1 MEGQFNQE
9 LTNRLIHGLQ
19 QTGQDGP
26 YENDQQHYM
35 DEDNAV
41 DFQRYLEPNSQFLGQ
56 NFEDMD
62 PSDFPGQSFMSKGDG
77 LNSQNESMLRDEE
90 LIQIG
95 NNQQEQTGNNAAY
108 QRSRPDGSPMFSQS
122 SGFVAGDSESVVFR
136 PIKQLDFS
144 ALDETAMTDV
154 ILPRGINRSASTP
167 EHNNRSISMITR
179 EQFIENSGM
188 NRNDSPDGNF
198 YELKTSPNQSDPE
211 EELDSKVIF
220 SPLHD
225 LNNYH
230 GEHFDSGMKSPS
242 LSRQQMRPKVSS
254 NVNYENTHEN
264 FELTQQTLNETD
276 ISPFKDNYQTQ
287 GQNIQKVVRN
297 SPQQSI
303 PTFGGDRRS
312 PKYSPSHG
320 QSPHHHSISPSLQH
334 SQLFETREI
343 FVSVPQ
349 QNQFCHSPLTPDS
362 LNQSGGFSQKLI
374 DLDEPQT
381 QRFLPSQQNLQSNT
395 ASIHSSQDRVYNPHQ
410 NKVPVNRN
418 QQVQN
423 MAQMSA
429 VVNQHAPSGGREQAM
444 TSTTHDVQMK
454 DTSRSQMPA
463 SNKPEGKPVDKKP
476 WNYAKGQGNRDQQSY
491 LEKGAQKR
499 EVLAQ
504 HAKSRLVREEPKGRA
519 QEKTSQP
526 PIKAKGNV
534 RMGSGQS
541 TERINKVG
549 DSFPASRNTRQAVQ
563 GQSRVNSVPVTR
575 GNIGQPT
582 DEQSRYSGVP
592 VNKGGN
598 KVDRGRTSE
607 QHKTKEDYSPV
618 SQMEHYS
625 EAHDSSLDVQG
636 MEDVRSQLKN
646 MLKLSTSESNSMMG
660 AKSFD
665 FNDDHEEVHNE
676 PYPGNAEYSLMS
688 GNGQDNVS
696 ELLENFPS
704 ITACMWT
711 DNSSINRNDVS
722 VQNENTRLREILEKE
737 RYRRKH
743 CEQQIQKLNI
753 KHLETQQQLAV
764 AVSTDKRKDIMIEQ
778 LDKQLGKVLEG
789 WKVQDHEKTISLE
802 KNRQEKMKLE
812 ETINKQQKVIDS
824 FEQDMAQA
832 LEVVRV
838 ERDEAE
844 TTVEELRSQFEEKE
858 RNRRH
863 AEEMLDTEREKS
875 SLIKQELDMIKDN
888 RDQMDKKFQ
897 QLQDRMYQEQDNW
910 FKREQEL
917 LNKIDQVSESNV
929 KVVQQEKDKNEELS
943 NRNRVMEEEIHEIQ
957 KIIKKMEMEHDAV
970 LREKESL
977 KVEMGIMEAKFE
989 SSQRTLEA
997 ELASQMEKEISDQ
1010 MSDLQKRVEK
1020 NDSEMREKHY
1030 EHTKELNQ
1038 RHKEDLE
1045 KHLAN
1050 FHRQLKDRDDENRRQ
1065 IQEYE
1070 EKLQTYRAEISNLQD
1085 TKQKLEKQR
1094 TDILLK
1100 LQQMMQSQW
1109 NEALS
1114 LLATTPQRKRGQFN
1128 GPSKV
1133 AEFSLSQNG
1142 TDSRTREDNSL
1153 QLSDLS
1159 SREQAPS
1166 ATQRGNNSHI
1176 TRDDVPVSTEV
1187 NLTDFQTSLHMQQL
1201 LQSLSS
1207 FTTQPFPAYGNGQPA
1222 NQQDN
1227 DVYPDPHQTLP
1238 LRPEM
1243 SYSTHEETKPVSYP
1257 SSPNAKKSYHQGNI
1271 SQGHNQ
1277 GNLSQGHH
1285 QGNISQGRH
1294 QGHLSQSHHQGNVSQ
1309 GYHQEHVSE
1318 SFPEGH
1324 APQIPAMN
1332 YSHPPLSYPVDETD
1346 EFNNHL
1352 QMLLN
1357 ANRPDPPVFTGSR
1370 NDSVN
1375 QGHALNM
1382 SQMSSV
1388 IGLKNDSQN
1397 YGHVQSNSS
1406 QVQGQQH
1413 PHRQSYSESVDHWL
1427 RQSLRSQDNQSHDL
1441 NKSHA
1446 SHVSS
1451 HQDDY
1456 IGQMGMA
1463 VPIRPP
1469 QQQES
1474 FIAPPDSELSSHHPD
1489 MSHVHQ
1495 QPQSACYSPPTK
1507 QTRTQALQQDHDP
1520 LLNESVRLA
1529 KEYNEISDKC
1539 EEHEYRQGELQHY
1552 IHMLLQKPPGD
1563 PVIDQDEHAS
1573 IFSHDQTE
1581 ELDLNDTA
1589 QAAQIQRELSRI
1601 QELREKPALHDETDR
1616 RAVKVP
1622 TAQGSK
1628 AVGNSFQGVLQPEH
1642 LAEISKYLEKHKDQL
1657 SGKTNEDEHLVEI
1670 VSLLRNMQIQNPQ
1683 KTVNFRQQVESPRS
1697 PRDKVKKNLRGQMS
1711 KVSDSAQS
1719 RPDTSQGQNGKSQ
1732 GQPKK
1737 IERKVASVGPNRH
1750 IQNKGKNAWK

>member
-1 MEGQFNQE
+1 
-9 LTNRLIHGLQ
+9 
-19 QTGQDGP
+19 
-26 YENDQQHYM
+26 
-35 DEDNAV
+35 
-41 DFQRYLEPNSQFLGQ
+41 
-56 NFEDMD
+56 MD
-62 PSDFPGQSFMSKGDG
+62 PSDFPRTVIHDKGDG

-95 NNQQEQTGNNAAY
+95 KPTRQTGNNAAY
-108 QRSRPDGSPMFSQS
+108 QRSCPDGSPIVFTELRFC
-122 SGFVAGDSESVVFR
+122 GRDSESVVFR

-179 EQFIENSGM
+179 E
-188 NRNDSPDGNF
+188 
-198 YELKTSPNQSDPE
+198 
-211 EELDSKVIF
+211 
-220 SPLHD
+220 H
-225 LNNYH
+225 
-230 GEHFDSGMKSPS
+230 
-242 LSRQQMRPKVSS
+242 
-254 NVNYENTHEN
+254 
-264 FELTQQTLNETD
+264 
-276 ISPFKDNYQTQ
+276 
-287 GQNIQKVVRN
+287 
-297 SPQQSI
+297 
-303 PTFGGDRRS
+303 
-312 PKYSPSHG
+312 
-320 QSPHHHSISPSLQH
+320 ISPSLQH

-349 QNQFCHSPLTPDS
+349 QNQFGHSPLTPDS

-381 QRFLPSQQNLQSNT
+381 QRFLPSQQNRQSNT
-395 ASIHSSQDRVYNPHQ
+395 ASIHSGQDRVYNPHQ

-429 VVNQHAPSGGREQAM
+429 VVNQHEPSGGRGQAM

-526 PIKAKGNV
+526 PVKAKENV

-563 GQSRVNSVPVTR
+563 GQSRVNSVPVSK

-582 DEQSRYSGVP
+582 DGQNRYSGVP

-598 KVDRGRTSE
+598 K
-607 QHKTKEDYSPV
+607 
-618 SQMEHYS
+618 
-625 EAHDSSLDVQG
+625 DSSLDVQG

-676 PYPGNAEYSLMS
+676 PYPGNVEYSLMS

-997 ELASQMEKEISDQ
+997 ELASQMEKKE
-1010 MSDLQKRVEK
+1010 
-1020 NDSEMREKHY
+1020 
-1030 EHTKELNQ
+1030 ELNQ

-1070 EKLQTYRAEISNLQD
+1070 EKLQAYRAEISNLQD

-1153 QLSDLS
+1153 QLSDLN

-1243 SYSTHEETKPVSYP
+1243 SYSTHEETKPASYP

-1277 GNLSQGHH
+1277 GNLSQGH

-1318 SFPEGH
+1318 SFPEGNVSEGH

-1413 PHRQSYSESVDHWL
+1413 PHRQTYSESVDHWL

>member
-1 MEGQFNQE
+1 
-9 LTNRLIHGLQ
+9 
-19 QTGQDGP
+19 
-26 YENDQQHYM
+26 
-35 DEDNAV
+35 
-41 DFQRYLEPNSQFLGQ
+41 
-56 NFEDMD
+56 
-62 PSDFPGQSFMSKGDG
+62 
-77 LNSQNESMLRDEE
+77 
-90 LIQIG
+90 
-95 NNQQEQTGNNAAY
+95 
-108 QRSRPDGSPMFSQS
+108 
-122 SGFVAGDSESVVFR
+122 
-136 PIKQLDFS
+136 
-144 ALDETAMTDV
+144 
-154 ILPRGINRSASTP
+154 
-167 EHNNRSISMITR
+167 
-179 EQFIENSGM
+179 
-188 NRNDSPDGNF
+188 
-198 YELKTSPNQSDPE
+198 
-211 EELDSKVIF
+211 
-220 SPLHD
+220 
-225 LNNYH
+225 
-230 GEHFDSGMKSPS
+230 
-242 LSRQQMRPKVSS
+242 
-254 NVNYENTHEN
+254 
-264 FELTQQTLNETD
+264 
-276 ISPFKDNYQTQ
+276 
-287 GQNIQKVVRN
+287 
-297 SPQQSI
+297 
-303 PTFGGDRRS
+303 
-312 PKYSPSHG
+312 
-320 QSPHHHSISPSLQH
+320 
-334 SQLFETREI
+334 
-343 FVSVPQ
+343 
-349 QNQFCHSPLTPDS
+349 
-362 LNQSGGFSQKLI
+362 
-374 DLDEPQT
+374 
-381 QRFLPSQQNLQSNT
+381 
-395 ASIHSSQDRVYNPHQ
+395 
-410 NKVPVNRN
+410 
-418 QQVQN
+418 
-423 MAQMSA
+423 
-429 VVNQHAPSGGREQAM
+429 M

-463 SNKPEGKPVDKKP
+463 SNKPEGKPVDK
-476 WNYAKGQGNRDQQSY
+476 NHGIMQKGKETEIKQSY
-491 LEKGAQKR
+491 LEKGAQKGKF
-499 EVLAQ
+499 LPSMQ
-504 HAKSRLVREEPKGRA
+504 KSRLVREEPKGRA

-526 PIKAKGNV
+526 PVKAKENV

-541 TERINKVG
+541 TERINKIG

-563 GQSRVNSVPVTR
+563 ARPADGQN
-575 GNIGQPT
+575 
-582 DEQSRYSGVP
+582 RYSGVP

-598 KVDRGRTSE
+598 KVERGRISE

-646 MLKLSTSESNSMMG
+646 MLKLSTSESNSIMG

-676 PYPGNAEYSLMS
+676 PYQGNVEYSLMS

-812 ETINKQQKVIDS
+812 ETINKQKKVIDS

-863 AEEMLDTEREKS
+863 AEEMLDTERES
-875 SLIKQELDMIKDN
+875 P
-888 RDQMDKKFQ
+888 
-897 QLQDRMYQEQDNW
+897 EQDNW

-1070 EKLQTYRAEISNLQD
+1070 EKLQVYRAEISNLQD

-1166 ATQRGNNSHI
+1166 ATQRGNNSLM
-1176 TRDDVPVSTEV
+1176 TREDVPVSTEV

-1201 LQSLSS
+1201 LQS
-1207 FTTQPFPAYGNGQPA
+1207 
-1222 NQQDN
+1222 
-1227 DVYPDPHQTLP
+1227 
-1238 LRPEM
+1238 
-1243 SYSTHEETKPVSYP
+1243 THEETKPASYP
-1257 SSPNAKKSYHQGNI
+1257 SSPNAKKGYHQGNI

-1285 QGNISQGRH
+1285 QGNVSQGRH

-1318 SFPEGH
+1318 SFPEG
-1324 APQIPAMN
+1324 N
-1332 YSHPPLSYPVDETD
+1332 VSED
-1346 EFNNHL
+1346 
-1352 QMLLN
+1352 
-1357 ANRPDPPVFTGSR
+1357 VFCG
-1370 NDSVN
+1370 
-1375 QGHALNM
+1375 G
-1382 SQMSSV
+1382 
-1388 IGLKNDSQN
+1388 IKNDSQN
-1397 YGHVQSNSS
+1397 YGHVQSNAG
-1406 QVQGQQH
+1406 QVQGQQP
-1413 PHRQSYSESVDHWL
+1413 PHRQTYSESVDHWL
-1427 RQSLRSQDNQSHDL
+1427 RQSLRSHDNQSHDL

-1489 MSHVHQ
+1489 MSHLHQ

-1529 KEYNEISDKC
+1529 NEYNEISDKV
-1539 EEHEYRQGELQHY
+1539 EEHEYRQESYNIIY
-1552 IHMLLQKPPGD
+1552 ICTSSTD
-1563 PVIDQDEHAS
+1563 
-1573 IFSHDQTE
+1573 TE
-1581 ELDLNDTA
+1581 RIVTDT
-1589 QAAQIQRELSRI
+1589 RI
-1601 QELREKPALHDETDR
+1601 TEKPTLHDETDR

-1670 VSLLRNMQIQNPQ
+1670 KST

>member
-1 MEGQFNQE
+1 MEGHFNQE

-35 DEDNAV
+35 DEENAV
-41 DFQRYLEPNSQFLGQ
+41 DFKKYLEPNSQFLGQ

-62 PSDFPGQSFMSKGDG
+62 PSDFPGQSFMNKGDG
-77 LNSQNESMLRDEE
+77 LNSQNESMQRDEE

-144 ALDETAMTDV
+144 SLDETAMTDV

-198 YELKTSPNQSDPE
+198 YELKTSPNQSEPD

-225 LNNYH
+225 LNNFQE
-230 GEHFDSGMKSPS
+230 EHFDAGMKSPS
-242 LSRQQMRPKVSS
+242 LSRQQMRPQVSQ
-254 NVNYENTHEN
+254 NVNYENQLKQTAQEN
-264 FELTQQTLNETD
+264 FELTQQTLDETD
-276 ISPFKDNYQTQ
+276 ISPFRDNYQTH
-287 GQNIQKVVRN
+287 GQNTQKMVRN
-297 SPQQSI
+297 SPQHSI
-303 PTFGGDRRS
+303 PTFGVDRRS

-349 QNQFCHSPLTPDS
+349 QNQFGHSPQTPDS
-362 LNQSGGFSQKLI
+362 LNQSGGYSQKLI
-374 DLDEPQT
+374 DFDEPKT
-381 QRFLPSQQNLQSNT
+381 KD
-395 ASIHSSQDRVYNPHQ
+395 QDTVYNHHQ
-410 NKVPVNRN
+410 NKVPVSRN

-423 MAQMSA
+423 MAQTSA
-429 VVNQHAPSGGREQAM
+429 VVNQHAPSGGRGQTMANP
-444 TSTTHDVQMK
+444 STTHDVQMK
-454 DTSRSQMPA
+454 DTSRSQMA
-463 SNKPEGKPVDKKP
+463 ANNKPEGKPVDKKP
-476 WNYAKGQGNRDQQSY
+476 WNYAKGHGNKDQQSY

-499 EVLAQ
+499 EVLSQ

-519 QEKTSQP
+519 QEKNVQP
-526 PIKAKGNV
+526 PVKAKGNV

-541 TERINKVG
+541 TESLNKVG
-549 DSFPASRNTRQAVQ
+549 HSFPASRNTRQAVQ
-563 GQSRVNSVPVTR
+563 GQSRVNSVPVSR
-575 GNIGQPT
+575 GNIDQSK
-582 DEQSRYSGVP
+582 DAQSRYGGVP
-592 VNKGGN
+592 VSKGGN

-607 QHKTKEDYSPV
+607 QHKTKEEYSPV
-618 SQMEHYS
+618 TQMEQYS

-646 MLKLSTSESNSMMG
+646 MLKISTGESNSMMG

-665 FNDDHEEVHNE
+665 FSEDHEAVHID
-676 PYPGNAEYSLMS
+676 PYPGNGEYSLTS

-722 VQNENTRLREILEKE
+722 VHNENTRLREILEKE

-802 KNRQEKMKLE
+802 KSRQEKMKLE

-844 TTVEELRSQFEEKE
+844 TTVEELRS
-858 RNRRH
+858 
-863 AEEMLDTEREKS
+863 
-875 SLIKQELDMIKDN
+875 
-888 RDQMDKKFQ
+888 
-897 QLQDRMYQEQDNW
+897 QEQDNW

-1010 MSDLQKRVEK
+1010 MSELQKRVEK
-1020 NDSEMREKHY
+1020 ADSEMREKHY

-1050 FHRQLKDRDDENRRQ
+1050 FHRQLKDKDDENRRQ

-1070 EKLQTYRAEISNLQD
+1070 EKLQAYRSEISNLQD

-1133 AEFSLSQNG
+1133 VEFSLSQNG
-1142 TDSRTREDNSL
+1142 TDSRAREDNTL

-1159 SREQAPS
+1159 SREVSSDA
-1166 ATQRGNNSHI
+1166 QRGNNSHM

-1207 FTTQPFPAYGNGQPA
+1207 FTTQPFPAYGNGQSA

-1227 DVYPDPHQTLP
+1227 DVYHDPHQTVP
-1238 LRPEM
+1238 LRPEL
-1243 SYSTHEETKPVSYP
+1243 SYSTHEETKPASYP
-1257 SSPNAKKSYHQGNI
+1257 SSPNPKKGHHQANV
-1271 SQGHNQ
+1271 SQGHQ
-1277 GNLSQGHH
+1277 VGNVSQGHH
-1285 QGNISQGRH
+1285 QGNLTQDH
-1294 QGHLSQSHHQGNVSQ
+1294 
-1309 GYHQEHVSE
+1309 E
-1318 SFPEGH
+1318 
-1324 APQIPAMN
+1324 PQNPAMN

-1388 IGLKNDSQN
+1388 VGSKNDSQN
-1397 YGHVQSNSS
+1397 YGHVQSNAG

-1413 PHRQSYSESVDHWL
+1413 PHRQTYSESVDHWL
-1427 RQSLRSQDNQSHDL
+1427 RQSLRSQDIQSHDL
-1441 NKSHA
+1441 NKSHT

-1456 IGQMGMA
+1456 ISQMGMA

-1489 MSHVHQ
+1489 MSHIHHQ
-1495 QPQSACYSPPTK
+1495 PSSACYSPPTK

-1529 KEYNEISDKC
+1529 KEYNEISDKV

-1563 PVIDQDEHAS
+1563 PVLDQDEHAS

-1581 ELDLNDTA
+1581 DLDLNDTA

-1628 AVGNSFQGVLQPEH
+1628 AMGNSFQGVLQPEH
-1642 LAEISKYLEKHKDQL
+1642 LAEISRYLEKHKDQL
-1657 SGKTNEDEHLVEI
+1657 SGKTPEDEHLVEI
-1670 VSLLRNMQIQNPQ
+1670 VSLLKNMQIQNPQ
-1683 KTVNFRQQVESPRS
+1683 RTADVRQLESPRS

-1711 KVSDSAQS
+1711 KISDSAQS
-1719 RPDTSQGQNGKSQ
+1719 RPDTSQGQNVKSQ

>member
-1 MEGQFNQE
+1 MEGHFNQE

-35 DEDNAV
+35 DEENAV

-62 PSDFPGQSFMSKGDG
+62 PSDFPGQSFMNKGDR
-77 LNSQNESMLRDEE
+77 LNSQNESMQRDEE

-144 ALDETAMTDV
+144 SLDETAMTDV

-198 YELKTSPNQSDPE
+198 YELKTSPNQSEPD

-225 LNNYH
+225 LNNFQE
-230 GEHFDSGMKSPS
+230 EHFDAGMKSPS
-242 LSRQQMRPKVSS
+242 LSRQQMRPQVSQ
-254 NVNYENTHEN
+254 NVNYENQQKQTAHEN
-264 FELTQQTLNETD
+264 FELTQQTLDETD
-276 ISPFKDNYQTQ
+276 ISPFRDNYETH
-287 GQNIQKVVRN
+287 GQNTQKMVRN
-297 SPQQSI
+297 SPQHSI
-303 PTFGGDRRS
+303 PSFGVDRRS

-349 QNQFCHSPLTPDS
+349 QSQFGHSPQTPDS
-362 LNQSGGFSQKLI
+362 LNQSGGYSQKLI
-374 DLDEPQT
+374 DFDEPKT
-381 QRFLPSQQNLQSNT
+381 QRFLPSQQNFQANT
-395 ASIHSSQDRVYNPHQ
+395 AIIHSGQDTVYNHHQ
-410 NKVPVNRN
+410 NKVQVSRN

-423 MAQMSA
+423 MAQTSA
-429 VVNQHAPSGGREQAM
+429 VVNQHAPSGGRGQAM
-444 TSTTHDVQMK
+444 ANPSTTHDVQMK
-454 DTSRSQMPA
+454 DTSRSQMAPN
-463 SNKPEGKPVDKKP
+463 NKPEGKPVDKKP
-476 WNYAKGQGNRDQQSY
+476 WNYAKGHGNKDQQSY
-491 LEKGAQKR
+491 LEKGVQKR

-519 QEKTSQP
+519 QEKNVQP
-526 PIKAKGNV
+526 PVKAKGNV
-534 RMGSGQS
+534 RMGNGQS
-541 TERINKVG
+541 TESLNKVG

-563 GQSRVNSVPVTR
+563 GQSRVPVSR
-575 GNIGQPT
+575 GNIDQSKDG
-582 DEQSRYSGVP
+582 QSRYGGVS
-592 VNKGGN
+592 VSKGGN

-607 QHKTKEDYSPV
+607 QHKTKEEYSPV
-618 SQMEHYS
+618 TQMEQYS

-646 MLKLSTSESNSMMG
+646 MLKISTGESNSMMG

-665 FNDDHEEVHNE
+665 FNEDPEAVHIE

-722 VQNENTRLREILEKE
+722 VHNENTRLREILEKE

-802 KNRQEKMKLE
+802 KSRQEKMKLE

-1010 MSDLQKRVEK
+1010 MSELQKRVEK
-1020 NDSEMREKHY
+1020 ADSEMREKHY

-1050 FHRQLKDRDDENRRQ
+1050 FHRQLKDKDDENRRQ

-1070 EKLQTYRAEISNLQD
+1070 EKLQAYRSEISNLQD

-1133 AEFSLSQNG
+1133 VEFSLSQNG
-1142 TDSRTREDNSL
+1142 TDSRAREDNTL

-1159 SREQAPS
+1159 SREVSS
-1166 ATQRGNNSHI
+1166 AAQRGNNSHM

-1222 NQQDN
+1222 TQQDN
-1227 DVYPDPHQTLP
+1227 DVYPDPHQTVP

-1243 SYSTHEETKPVSYP
+1243 AYSTQEEIKPTSYP
-1257 SSPNAKKSYHQGNI
+1257 SSPNPKKGHHQANV
-1271 SQGHNQ
+1271 SQGHQVGNVSQGHQ
-1277 GNLSQGHH
+1277 GNLSQGH
-1285 QGNISQGRH
+1285 QGNLTQD
-1294 QGHLSQSHHQGNVSQ
+1294 
-1309 GYHQEHVSE
+1309 
-1318 SFPEGH
+1318 H
-1324 APQIPAMN
+1324 APQNPVMN

-1357 ANRPDPPVFTGSR
+1357 ANKPDPPVFTGSR

-1388 IGLKNDSQN
+1388 VGSKNDSQN
-1397 YGHVQSNSS
+1397 YGHVQSNAG

-1413 PHRQSYSESVDHWL
+1413 PHRQTYSESVDHWL
-1427 RQSLRSQDNQSHDL
+1427 GQSLRSQDLQSHDL
-1441 NKSHA
+1441 NKSHT
-1446 SHVSS
+1446 SHMSS

-1456 IGQMGMA
+1456 ISQMGMA

-1489 MSHVHQ
+1489 MSHVHH
-1495 QPQSACYSPPTK
+1495 QPPSACYSPPTK

-1529 KEYNEISDKC
+1529 KEYNEISDKV

-1563 PVIDQDEHAS
+1563 PVLDQDEHAS

-1581 ELDLNDTA
+1581 DLDLNDTA

-1628 AVGNSFQGVLQPEH
+1628 GVGNSFQGVLQPEH
-1642 LAEISKYLEKHKDQL
+1642 LAEISRYLEKHKDQL
-1657 SGKTNEDEHLVEI
+1657 SGKTPEDEHLVEI

-1683 KTVNFRQQVESPRS
+1683 RTADVRQQLESPRS

-1711 KVSDSAQS
+1711 KISDSAQS
-1719 RPDTSQGQNGKSQ
+1719 RPDTSHGQNGKSQ